1 MPTNDSQQTSVT
13 PTNQTVGTS
22 QDYEF
27 DLGIANQ
34 EEPVSQGQDLLP
46 ATEPLQ
52 ETQPE
57 STGMAF
63 DFSLDLPE
71 NYSLANE
78 ANAETQ
84 VQPSVD
90 LEDDNLEQETRE
102 ETPQELS
109 FVSSEPQKKPEEALS
124 FSE

>member
-109 FVSSEPQKKPEEALS
+109 FVSSEPQKKTRGS
-124 FSE
+124 FEFF